1 MVSLKYVVFV
11 LRADNDGEG
20 GILALLSLV
29 AADQVADGAKLPALV
44 LLGVL
49 GASLLYGDGVITP
62 AISVLSAM
70 EGLKLVA
77 PGFEQFIVPATIA
90 VLIGLF
96 VIQRYGTGS
105 IGKLFGP
112 IMVVWFVVI
121 GGLGLANI
129 WMAPAILKAINPAEA
144 ARFLIDDPKISF
156 VVIGAVFLALT
167 GGEAL
172 YADMG
177 HVGATAIRRAWFGL
191 VLPALLL
198 NYFGQGAL
206 ILADPTAA
214 DNPFYKLAPGWALI
228 PMVVLATFATIIA
241 SQALVSGVFSLTR
254 QAMQMGLCPRARI
267 ISTSF
272 DEAGQIY
279 IPAANWLLMTGTLLT
294 VVLFRSSESLAAAY
308 GIAVSG
314 TMLITTI
321 LLYRVAVSRWQ
332 WPPGV
337 AIPIVAIFGAIDA
350 TFLVSN
356 SIKIVEG
363 GWFPL
368 IVGGVIAV
376 LMLTWRE
383 GSSEVR
389 HRLQEMSMP
398 LKEFLDYADKTVI
411 GRAPGMGVWL
421 TKVEHGASPMLLRH
435 IEHNRV
441 LHATV
446 VLLTFVSDRRPRVPF
461 HERFS
466 VHRLGHGF
474 YRIQV
479 KLGFMQTPDIPLSL
493 INCNKLGFDADLD
506 NKNYYIAHETIVRR
520 GVESSME
527 PVSFAIF
534 SFLNRIASRA
544 PDFFKIPH
552 DAIIEVGI
560 SGGDLTLA
568 LPCAAFAAA
577 YPPHG
582 SGRKDPHQ
590 TCTPFGTRMPCRR
603 YCARSLC
610 AECLRRVICQNS
622 NCCPLSLWRSCF
634 RARPTLRLPEGAEA
648 EGVVAAAAA
657 VILAAG
663 CAAAE
668 ARISVAAHVTLAAG
682 PRYPDQRR
690 DLASA
695 RTIRSPSAIPEVVRS
710 AAERLSMPTKIQG
723 SVRTAIRRTGMRS

>member
-1 MVSLKYVVFV
+1 MDMPASAPVGSLVDRAVTNSGVSPLGAIGDQAQYLHHAGSPWFLALAALGVVFGDIGTSPLYAFQVALAGVGHPIPTPSDVLGIVSLILWALMLMVSLKYVIFV

-29 AADQVADGAKLPALV
+29 AANQVANGARLPVLV
-44 LLGVL
+44 LLGVV

-77 PGFEQFIVPATIA
+77 PGFQSFVVPATIA
-90 VLIGLF
+90 VLVGLF
-96 VIQRYGTGS
+96 TIQRHGTGS

-112 IMVVWFVVI
+112 IMVIWFVVI
-121 GGLGLANI
+121 GGLGAAHIWIAPDILA
-129 WMAPAILKAINPAEA
+129 AINPKEA
-144 ARFLIDDPKISF
+144 ARFLIADPKISF

-214 DNPFYKLAPGWALI
+214 DNPFYKLAPGWALV

-267 ISTSF
+267 IPTSV

-279 IPAANWLLMTGTLLT
+279 VPAANWLLMTGTLLT
-294 VVLFRSSESLAAAY
+294 VVLFRSSENLAAAY

-332 WPPGV
+332 LPPSV
-337 AIPIVAIFGAIDA
+337 AIPIIAIFGAIDA

-368 IVGGVIAV
+368 IVGAMIAA
-376 LMLTWRE
+376 LMLSWRK
-383 GSSEVR
+383 GSSRVKY
-389 HRLQEMSMP
+389 RLQEMSMA
-398 LKEFLDYADKTVI
+398 LKQFLEYADSKVI

-461 HERFS
+461 HERHS

-474 YRIQV
+474 YRIEV
-479 KLGFMQTPDIPLSL
+479 RLGFMQTPDIPLTL
-493 INCNKLGFDADLD
+493 INCKMLGFDADLD
-506 NKNYYIAHETIVRR
+506 HKNYYIAHETIVRR
-520 GVESSME
+520 EKESSMDAI
-527 PVSFAIF
+527 SFAIF

-544 PDFFKIPH
+544 PDFFRIPQ
-552 DAIIEVGI
+552 DAIIEVG
-560 SGGDLTLA
+560 
-568 LPCAAFAAA
+568 F
-577 YPPHG
+577 
-582 SGRKDPHQ
+582 
-590 TCTPFGTRMPCRR
+590 
-603 YCARSLC
+603 
-610 AECLRRVICQNS
+610 RVEI
-622 NCCPLSLWRSCF
+622 
-634 RARPTLRLPEGAEA
+634 
-648 EGVVAAAAA
+648 
-657 VILAAG
+657 
-663 CAAAE
+663 
-668 ARISVAAHVTLAAG
+668 
-682 PRYPDQRR
+682 
-690 DLASA
+690 
-695 RTIRSPSAIPEVVRS
+695 
-710 AAERLSMPTKIQG
+710 
-723 SVRTAIRRTGMRS
+723 

>member
-1 MVSLKYVVFV
+1 MGMPSSAPAGGLIDRAVAGLDPGPVGSIQDQAKFLHHAGSPWFLALTALGVVFGDIGTSPLYAFQVALTGLGHPAPTAAEVLGIVSLILWALMVMVSLKYVVFV

-29 AADQVADGAKLPALV
+29 ASDQVARGVKLPVFV
-44 LLGVL
+44 LLGVI
-49 GASLLYGDGVITP
+49 GAALLYGDGVITP

-77 PGFEQFIVPATIA
+77 PGFEHFILPATIA

-96 VIQRYGTGS
+96 VIQRHGTES
-105 IGKLFGP
+105 IGRLFGP

-121 GGLGLANI
+121 GGLGAANVVS
-129 WMAPAILKAINPAEA
+129 APAILGAVNPVEA
-144 ARFLIDDPKISF
+144 ARFLADDPKIAF
-156 VVIGAVFLALT
+156 VGIGAVFLALT

-177 HVGATAIRRAWFGL
+177 HVGAAAIRRAWFGL

-206 ILADPTAA
+206 ILADPSAA
-214 DNPFYKLAPGWALI
+214 DNPFYKLAPSWALI

-267 ISTSF
+267 IPTSA

-279 IPAANWLLMTGTLLT
+279 VPAANWLLMTGTLFT
-294 VVLFRSSESLAAAY
+294 VILFRSSDSLAAAY

-321 LLYRVAVSRWQ
+321 LLYRVAVLRWR
-332 WPPGV
+332 WPTAV
-337 AIPIVAIFGAIDA
+337 AIPVVAIFGAIDA

-368 IVGGVIAV
+368 IIGTLIAA
-376 LMLTWRE
+376 LMLSWRK

-389 HRLQEMSMP
+389 NRLHEMSMP
-398 LKEFLDYADKTVI
+398 LKEFLDYADRMVI

-421 TKVEHGASPMLLRH
+421 TKVDHGASPMLLRH

-441 LHATV
+441 LHETV
-446 VLLTFVSDRRPRVPF
+446 VLLTFLSDQRPRVPF
-461 HERFS
+461 HERHS
-466 VHRLGHGF
+466 VHRLGRGF

-479 KLGFMQTPDIPLSL
+479 RLGFMQTPDIPLSL
-493 INCNKLGFDADLD
+493 INCNRLGFEADLD
-506 NKNYYIAHETIVRR
+506 HKNYYIAHETIVRR
-520 GVESSME
+520 EVNCTMD
-527 PVSFAIF
+527 PISFAIF

-544 PDFFKIPH
+544 PDFFKIPQ
-552 DAIIEVGI
+552 DAIIEVG
-560 SGGDLTLA
+560 
-568 LPCAAFAAA
+568 F
-577 YPPHG
+577 
-582 SGRKDPHQ
+582 
-590 TCTPFGTRMPCRR
+590 
-603 YCARSLC
+603 
-610 AECLRRVICQNS
+610 RV
-622 NCCPLSLWRSCF
+622 
-634 RARPTLRLPEGAEA
+634 
-648 EGVVAAAAA
+648 
-657 VILAAG
+657 
-663 CAAAE
+663 
-668 ARISVAAHVTLAAG
+668 
-682 PRYPDQRR
+682 
-690 DLASA
+690 
-695 RTIRSPSAIPEVVRS
+695 EV
-710 AAERLSMPTKIQG
+710 
-723 SVRTAIRRTGMRS
+723 

>member
-1 MVSLKYVVFV
+1 MPELASAQKCGREADMDLPSSAPVGGLIDRSAMRVVPSQSEVAPDQAKYLHHAGSPWFLALTALGVVFGDIGTSPLYAFQVALTGVGHSPPAQADVLGIVSLILWALTVMVSLKYVVFV

-29 AADQVADGAKLPALV
+29 AADQVANGARLPVLV
-44 LLGVL
+44 LLGVI

-77 PGFEQFIVPATIA
+77 PGFEHFVVPATIA

-112 IMVVWFVVI
+112 IMVIWFVVI
-121 GGLGLANI
+121 GGLGIANI
-129 WMAPAILKAINPAEA
+129 WMAPAILRAVSPTEA
-144 ARFLIDDPKISF
+144 VSFLIADPKISF

-177 HVGATAIRRAWFGL
+177 HVGANAIRRAWFGL

-206 ILADPTAA
+206 ILSDPAAA

-254 QAMQMGLCPRARI
+254 QAMQMGLCPRAKI
-267 ISTSF
+267 TPTSV

-279 IPAANWLLMTGTLLT
+279 VPAANWLLMTGTLLT
-294 VVLFRSSESLAAAY
+294 VVLFRSSENLAAAY

-332 WPPGV
+332 WPPAV
-337 AIPIVAIFGAIDA
+337 AIPVIAIFGAIDA

-368 IVGGVIAV
+368 IVGGLIAV
-376 LMLTWRE
+376 LMLSWRK

-389 HRLQEMSMP
+389 HRLHEMSMP
-398 LKEFLDYADKTVI
+398 LYEFIDYADNTCI

-461 HERFS
+461 HERHS

-479 KLGFMQTPDIPLSL
+479 RLGFMQTPDIPLTL
-493 INCNKLGFDADLD
+493 INCNRLGFDADLD
-506 NKNYYIAHETIVRR
+506 HKNYYVAHETIVRR
-520 GVESSME
+520 AVGSAIE
-527 PVSFAIF
+527 PIPFAIF

-552 DAIIEVGI
+552 DAIIEVG
-560 SGGDLTLA
+560 
-568 LPCAAFAAA
+568 F
-577 YPPHG
+577 
-582 SGRKDPHQ
+582 
-590 TCTPFGTRMPCRR
+590 
-603 YCARSLC
+603 
-610 AECLRRVICQNS
+610 RV
-622 NCCPLSLWRSCF
+622 
-634 RARPTLRLPEGAEA
+634 
-648 EGVVAAAAA
+648 
-657 VILAAG
+657 
-663 CAAAE
+663 
-668 ARISVAAHVTLAAG
+668 
-682 PRYPDQRR
+682 
-690 DLASA
+690 
-695 RTIRSPSAIPEVVRS
+695 EV
-710 AAERLSMPTKIQG
+710 
-723 SVRTAIRRTGMRS
+723 

>member
-1 MVSLKYVVFV
+1 MDMPIGAPSGDLIDRSATGVVASPSDAKLDQAKYLHHAGSPWFLALTALGVVYGDIGTSPLYAFQVALAGIGHPVPTAADVLGIVSLIFWALMAMVSVKYVIFV
-11 LRADNDGEG
+11 LRADFDCEG

-29 AADQVADGAKLPALV
+29 AADRVAEGAKLPILV
-44 LLGVL
+44 FLGVI

-77 PGFEQFIVPATIA
+77 PGFDKFIVPVTLVI
-90 VLIGLF
+90 LIGLF
-96 VIQRYGTGS
+96 MIQQYGTHS

-121 GGLGLANI
+121 GVLGAANI
-129 WMAPAILKAINPAEA
+129 LMAPAILHAINPVEA
-144 ARFLIDDPKISF
+144 ARFLIADPIISF
-156 VVIGAVFLALT
+156 AVIGAVFLALT

-177 HVGATAIRRAWFGL
+177 HVGPTAIRQAWFAL
-191 VLPALLL
+191 VLPALIL

-206 ILADPTAA
+206 ILADPSAA

-228 PMVVLATFATIIA
+228 PMVVLAALATIIA
-241 SQALVSGVFSLTR
+241 SQSLISGVFSLTR
-254 QAMQMGLCPRARI
+254 QAMQMGLCPRAKI
-267 ISTSF
+267 VPTSA

-294 VVLFRSSESLAAAY
+294 VVLFRSSENLAAAY

-332 WPPGV
+332 WPPGI
-337 AIPIVAIFGAIDA
+337 AIPIIAIFGAIDA
-350 TFLVSN
+350 SFLVSN

-368 IVGGVIAV
+368 IVGAAIAA
-376 LMLTWRE
+376 LMLSWRR
-383 GSSEVR
+383 GSSAVR
-389 HRLQEMSMP
+389 HRLHEMSMP
-398 LKEFLDYADKTVI
+398 LQDFLVYADNTVI

-461 HERFS
+461 HERHS

-479 KLGFMQTPDIPLSL
+479 RLGFMQTPDIPLTL
-493 INCNKLGFDADLD
+493 INCNRLGFDADLEH
-506 NKNYYIAHETIVRR
+506 KNYYIAHETIVRR
-520 GVESSME
+520 GEGSAMG
-527 PVSFAIF
+527 PIFFAIF

-544 PDFFKIPH
+544 PDFFKIPQ
-552 DAIIEVGI
+552 DAIIEVG
-560 SGGDLTLA
+560 
-568 LPCAAFAAA
+568 
-577 YPPHG
+577 
-582 SGRKDPHQ
+582 
-590 TCTPFGTRMPCRR
+590 
-603 YCARSLC
+603 
-610 AECLRRVICQNS
+610 
-622 NCCPLSLWRSCF
+622 F
-634 RARPTLRLPEGAEA
+634 RAE
-648 EGVVAAAAA
+648 
-657 VILAAG
+657 I
-663 CAAAE
+663 
-668 ARISVAAHVTLAAG
+668 
-682 PRYPDQRR
+682 
-690 DLASA
+690 
-695 RTIRSPSAIPEVVRS
+695 
-710 AAERLSMPTKIQG
+710 
-723 SVRTAIRRTGMRS
+723 

>member
-1 MVSLKYVVFV
+1 MDMPSSVPVGGLIERAAKSVGQSPSEAAFDHAKYLHHAGNPGFLALTALGVVFGDIGTSPLYAFQVALTGVGHPPTATDVLGIVSLILWALTVMVSLKYVIFV

-29 AADQVADGAKLPALV
+29 AADQVAKGAKLPALV
-44 LLGVL
+44 LLGVI

-77 PGFEQFIVPATIA
+77 PGFEHFVVPATIT

-96 VIQRYGTGS
+96 VVQRYGTGS

-112 IMVVWFVVI
+112 IMVVWFIVI

-129 WMAPAILKAINPAEA
+129 WMAPAILKAINPVEA
-144 ARFLIDDPKISF
+144 ARFLIADPKISF

-206 ILADPTAA
+206 ILTDPAAA

-228 PMVVLATFATIIA
+228 PMVVLATCATIIA

-267 ISTSF
+267 TPTSV

-294 VVLFRSSESLAAAY
+294 VLLFRSSENLAAAY

-332 WPPGV
+332 WPPGATI
-337 AIPIVAIFGAIDA
+337 AILAIFGAIDA

-356 SIKIVEG
+356 SIKIFEG

-368 IVGGVIAV
+368 IVGAVIAV
-376 LMLTWRE
+376 LMLSWRK
-383 GSSEVR
+383 GSSAVR
-389 HRLQEMSMP
+389 DRLQEMSMP
-398 LKEFLDYADKTVI
+398 LQEFLGFADNACI
-411 GRAPGMGVWL
+411 GRAPGMGAWL

-446 VLLTFVSDRRPRVPF
+446 VLLTFVPDRRPRVPF
-461 HERFS
+461 HERHS

-479 KLGFMQTPDIPLSL
+479 RLGFMQTPDIPLTL

-506 NKNYYIAHETIVRR
+506 HKNYYIAHETIIRR
-520 GVESSME
+520 GTGSSMD
-527 PVSFAIF
+527 PMSFSIF

-552 DAIIEVGI
+552 DAIIEVG
-560 SGGDLTLA
+560 
-568 LPCAAFAAA
+568 F
-577 YPPHG
+577 
-582 SGRKDPHQ
+582 
-590 TCTPFGTRMPCRR
+590 
-603 YCARSLC
+603 
-610 AECLRRVICQNS
+610 RVDI
-622 NCCPLSLWRSCF
+622 
-634 RARPTLRLPEGAEA
+634 
-648 EGVVAAAAA
+648 
-657 VILAAG
+657 
-663 CAAAE
+663 
-668 ARISVAAHVTLAAG
+668 
-682 PRYPDQRR
+682 
-690 DLASA
+690 
-695 RTIRSPSAIPEVVRS
+695 
-710 AAERLSMPTKIQG
+710 
-723 SVRTAIRRTGMRS
+723 

>member
-1 MVSLKYVVFV
+1 VSGLIDRSVTSLGFEHPEAVHDQANYVRHAGSPWFLALTALGVVYGDIGTSPLYAFQVALAGVGHPPTAADVLGIVSLILWALIVMVSLKYVVFI
-11 LRADNDGEG
+11 LRADNEGEG

-29 AADQVADGAKLPALV
+29 AADSVAKGAKLPTLV
-44 LLGVL
+44 LLGVI

-77 PGFEQFIVPATIA
+77 PGFENFILPATIA
-90 VLIGLF
+90 ILVGLF
-96 VIQRYGTGS
+96 MIQRHGTHS

-121 GGLGLANI
+121 GVLGAANI
-129 WMAPAILKAINPAEA
+129 MIAPAILGAVNPAEA
-144 ARFLIDDPKISF
+144 AHFLLADPKISF

-206 ILADPTAA
+206 ILGHPAAA
-214 DNPFYKLAPGWALI
+214 DNPFYKLAPSWALI
-228 PMVVLATFATIIA
+228 PMVVLATAATIIA

-254 QAMQMGLCPRARI
+254 QAMQIGLSPRARI
-267 ISTSF
+267 TPTSV

-279 IPAANWLLMTGTLLT
+279 VPAANWLLMAGTLLT
-294 VVLFRSSESLAAAY
+294 VVLFRSSENLAAAY

-321 LLYRVAVSRWQ
+321 LLYRVAVHRWR
-332 WPPGV
+332 WPRGA
-337 AIPIVAIFGAIDA
+337 AIPIIAVFGAIDA

-356 SIKIVEG
+356 SLKIVEG

-368 IVGGVIAV
+368 VIAGLIAT
-376 LMLTWRE
+376 LMLSWRK
-383 GSSEVR
+383 GSSAVR
-389 HRLQEMSMP
+389 QRLHDMSMP
-398 LKEFLDYADKTVI
+398 LKEFLDYADKAMI

-441 LHATV
+441 LHQTV

-461 HERFS
+461 HERHS

-479 KLGFMQTPDIPLSL
+479 RLGFMQTPDIPLSL
-493 INCNKLGFDADLD
+493 INCNRLGFDADLD
-506 NKNYYIAHETIVRR
+506 HKNYYLAHETIVRR
-520 GVESSME
+520 ETESSMD
-527 PVSFAIF
+527 PVSFAVF

-552 DAIIEVGI
+552 DAVIEVG
-560 SGGDLTLA
+560 
-568 LPCAAFAAA
+568 F
-577 YPPHG
+577 
-582 SGRKDPHQ
+582 
-590 TCTPFGTRMPCRR
+590 
-603 YCARSLC
+603 
-610 AECLRRVICQNS
+610 RVGI
-622 NCCPLSLWRSCF
+622 
-634 RARPTLRLPEGAEA
+634 
-648 EGVVAAAAA
+648 
-657 VILAAG
+657 
-663 CAAAE
+663 
-668 ARISVAAHVTLAAG
+668 
-682 PRYPDQRR
+682 
-690 DLASA
+690 
-695 RTIRSPSAIPEVVRS
+695 
-710 AAERLSMPTKIQG
+710 
-723 SVRTAIRRTGMRS
+723 

>member
-1 MVSLKYVVFV
+1 MGFLALTALGVVFGDIGTSPLYAFSVALTATGHAPPTATDVFGIVSLIFWALMAMVSLKYVVFV

-20 GILALLSLV
+20 GILALLALV
-29 AADQVADGAKLPALV
+29 ASDRIANGRGVPILV
-44 LLGVL
+44 LLGII
-49 GASLLYGDGVITP
+49 GAALLYGDGVITP

-70 EGLKLVA
+70 EGLKLIA
-77 PGFEQFIVPATIA
+77 PDFEHFILPATIA

-96 VIQRYGTGS
+96 VIQKYGTGS
-105 IGKLFGP
+105 IGRLFGP
-112 IMVVWFVVI
+112 IMVVWFVVL

-129 WMAPAILKAINPAEA
+129 WMAPAILRAVNPLEA
-144 ARFLIDDPKISF
+144 VHFLVNDPKISF

-177 HVGATAIRRAWFGL
+177 HVGASAIRRAWFGL

-206 ILADPTAA
+206 ILSDPSAA

-228 PMVVLATFATIIA
+228 PMLVLATFATIIA

-267 ISTSF
+267 VPTSA

-279 IPAANWLLMTGTLLT
+279 IPAANWLLMAGTLFT
-294 VVLFRSSESLAAAY
+294 VLLFRSSENLAAAY

-332 WPPGV
+332 WPPAA
-337 AIPIVAIFGAIDA
+337 AIPVIAIFGAIDA

-356 SIKIVEG
+356 SIKIIEG

-368 IVGGVIAV
+368 IVGGLIAA
-376 LMLTWRE
+376 LMLSWRR
-383 GSSEVR
+383 GSSQVR

-398 LKEFLDYADKTVI
+398 LQEFLDYAGKACV

-421 TKVEHGASPMLLRH
+421 TKVDHGASPMLLRH

-441 LHATV
+441 LHETV
-446 VLLTFVSDRRPRVPF
+446 VLLTFVADRRPRVPF
-461 HERFS
+461 HERHS

-479 KLGFMQTPDIPLSL
+479 RLGFMQTPDIPLSL
-493 INCNKLGFDADLD
+493 INCNRLGFDADLD
-506 NKNYYIAHETIVRR
+506 HKNYYIAHETIVRR
-520 GVESSME
+520 DAGSSME
-527 PVSFAIF
+527 PLSFAIF

-552 DAIIEVGI
+552 DAIIEVG
-560 SGGDLTLA
+560 
-568 LPCAAFAAA
+568 F
-577 YPPHG
+577 
-582 SGRKDPHQ
+582 
-590 TCTPFGTRMPCRR
+590 
-603 YCARSLC
+603 
-610 AECLRRVICQNS
+610 RVDI
-622 NCCPLSLWRSCF
+622 
-634 RARPTLRLPEGAEA
+634 
-648 EGVVAAAAA
+648 
-657 VILAAG
+657 
-663 CAAAE
+663 
-668 ARISVAAHVTLAAG
+668 
-682 PRYPDQRR
+682 
-690 DLASA
+690 
-695 RTIRSPSAIPEVVRS
+695 
-710 AAERLSMPTKIQG
+710 
-723 SVRTAIRRTGMRS
+723 

>member
-1 MVSLKYVVFV
+1 MDMPASAPVGSLVDRAVTNSGLSPSDLIRDQAQYLHHAGSPWFLALAALGVVFGDIGTSPLYAFQVALAGVGHPSPTPADVLGIVSLILWALTLMVSLKYVIFV

-29 AADQVADGAKLPALV
+29 AADQVANGARLPVLV
-44 LLGVL
+44 LLGVV

-77 PGFEQFIVPATIA
+77 PGFESFVVPATIA
-90 VLIGLF
+90 VLVGLF
-96 VIQRYGTGS
+96 MIQRHGTGS

-112 IMVVWFVVI
+112 VMVIWFVVI
-121 GGLGLANI
+121 GGLGAVHIWIAPDILA
-129 WMAPAILKAINPAEA
+129 AINPREA
-144 ARFLIDDPKISF
+144 ARFLIADPKISF

-214 DNPFYKLAPGWALI
+214 DNPFYKMAPGWALV

-267 ISTSF
+267 IPTSV

-279 IPAANWLLMTGTLLT
+279 VPAANWLLMTGTLLT
-294 VVLFRSSESLAAAY
+294 VILFRSSENLAAAY

-332 WPPGV
+332 LPPGI
-337 AIPIVAIFGAIDA
+337 AIPVIAIFGAIDA

-368 IVGGVIAV
+368 IIGAVIAT
-376 LMLTWRE
+376 LMISWRK
-383 GSSEVR
+383 GSSRVR
-389 HRLQEMSMP
+389 QRLQEMSMP
-398 LKEFLDYADKTVI
+398 LKQFLEYADSTVI

-441 LHATV
+441 LHTTV

-461 HERFS
+461 HERHS

-474 YRIQV
+474 YRIKV
-479 KLGFMQTPDIPLSL
+479 RLGFMQTPDIPLSL
-493 INCNKLGFDADLD
+493 INCKMLGFDADLD
-506 NKNYYIAHETIVRR
+506 HKNYYIAHETIVRR
-520 GVESSME
+520 DRESSMDAI
-527 PVSFAIF
+527 SFAIF

-544 PDFFKIPH
+544 PDFFKIPQ
-552 DAIIEVGI
+552 DAIIEVG
-560 SGGDLTLA
+560 
-568 LPCAAFAAA
+568 F
-577 YPPHG
+577 
-582 SGRKDPHQ
+582 
-590 TCTPFGTRMPCRR
+590 
-603 YCARSLC
+603 
-610 AECLRRVICQNS
+610 RVGI
-622 NCCPLSLWRSCF
+622 
-634 RARPTLRLPEGAEA
+634 
-648 EGVVAAAAA
+648 
-657 VILAAG
+657 
-663 CAAAE
+663 
-668 ARISVAAHVTLAAG
+668 
-682 PRYPDQRR
+682 
-690 DLASA
+690 
-695 RTIRSPSAIPEVVRS
+695 
-710 AAERLSMPTKIQG
+710 
-723 SVRTAIRRTGMRS
+723 

>member
-1 MVSLKYVVFV
+1 MDMPSTAPVADLTSRSVAGLAPSRSEAAADQAKYLHHAGSPAFLALTALGVVFIGTSPLYAFQVALIGVGHPVPTAPEVLGIVSLILWALTIMVSLKYVIFV

-29 AADQVADGAKLPALV
+29 GAEQVANGVKLPALV
-44 LLGVL
+44 LLGVV
-49 GASLLYGDGVITP
+49 GAALLYGDGVITP

-70 EGLKLVA
+70 EGLKLVT
-77 PGFEQFIVPATIA
+77 PGFEPFIVPATIA

-96 VIQRYGTGS
+96 VIQRRGTGS
-105 IGKLFGP
+105 IGRLFGP

-121 GGLGLANI
+121 GVLGLANI
-129 WMAPAILKAINPAEA
+129 WIAPAILKAINPAEA
-144 ARFLIDDPKISF
+144 ARFLMADPKVAF

-206 ILADPTAA
+206 ILTDPAA
-214 DNPFYKLAPGWALI
+214 VDNPFYKLAPGWALI
-228 PMVVLATFATIIA
+228 PMLVLATLATIIA

-279 IPAANWLLMTGTLLT
+279 VPAANWLLMIGTLFT
-294 VVLFRSSESLAAAY
+294 VLLFRSSENLAAAY

-321 LLYRVAVSRWQ
+321 LLYRVAISRWM
-332 WPPGV
+332 WPSSV
-337 AIPIVAIFGAIDA
+337 AIPIIAIFGAIDA

-368 IVGGVIAV
+368 IVGAAIAV
-376 LMLTWRE
+376 LMLSWRR

-398 LKEFLDYADKTVI
+398 FKEFLDYADKAVI
-411 GRAPGMGVWL
+411 GRAAGMGVWL
-421 TKVEHGASPMLLRH
+421 TKVDHGASPMLLRH

-461 HERFS
+461 HERHS

-479 KLGFMQTPDIPLSL
+479 RLGFMQTPDIPLSL

-506 NKNYYIAHETIVRR
+506 HKNYYIAHETIVRR
-520 GVESSME
+520 EQGSLME
-527 PVSFAIF
+527 PISFAIF

-544 PDFFKIPH
+544 PDFFRIPQ
-552 DAIIEVGI
+552 DAIIEVG
-560 SGGDLTLA
+560 
-568 LPCAAFAAA
+568 F
-577 YPPHG
+577 
-582 SGRKDPHQ
+582 
-590 TCTPFGTRMPCRR
+590 
-603 YCARSLC
+603 
-610 AECLRRVICQNS
+610 RV
-622 NCCPLSLWRSCF
+622 
-634 RARPTLRLPEGAEA
+634 
-648 EGVVAAAAA
+648 
-657 VILAAG
+657 
-663 CAAAE
+663 
-668 ARISVAAHVTLAAG
+668 
-682 PRYPDQRR
+682 
-690 DLASA
+690 
-695 RTIRSPSAIPEVVRS
+695 EV
-710 AAERLSMPTKIQG
+710 
-723 SVRTAIRRTGMRS
+723 

>member
-1 MVSLKYVVFV
+1 MDMPSSTRVGDLIDRAAMSVGVDRVEPVLEQASYLHHAGSTWFLALTALGVVFGDIGTSPLYAFQVALAGVGHSPTAADVLGIVSLILWALVVMVSVKYVTFI

-29 AADQVADGAKLPALV
+29 AADSVPRGARLPLLV
-44 LLGVL
+44 LLGVV

-77 PGFEQFIVPATIA
+77 PGFAVLILPATIA
-90 VLIGLF
+90 ILIALF
-96 VIQRYGTGS
+96 AIQRHGTEN

-112 IMVVWFVVI
+112 IMVLWFFVI
-121 GGLGLANI
+121 GALGAVNILA
-129 WMAPAILKAINPAEA
+129 APAILRAVNPIEA
-144 ARFLIDDPKISF
+144 AHFLGADPRISF

-177 HVGATAIRRAWFGL
+177 HVGAAAIRRAWFGL

-206 ILADPTAA
+206 ILADPAAA

-254 QAMQMGLCPRARI
+254 QAMQMGLSPRAKI
-267 ISTSF
+267 TPTSV

-279 IPAANWLLMTGTLLT
+279 VPAANWLLMTGTLLT
-294 VVLFRSSESLAAAY
+294 VVLFRSSDNLAAAY

-321 LLYRVAVSRWQ
+321 LLYRVAVTRWR
-332 WPPGV
+332 WPRGIALPV
-337 AIPIVAIFGAIDA
+337 IALFGTIDA

-356 SIKIVEG
+356 SFKVVEG

-368 IVGGVIAV
+368 LIGGLIAT
-376 LMLTWRE
+376 LMLCWRK
-383 GSSEVR
+383 GSYEVR
-389 HRLQEMSMP
+389 HRLHEMSMP
-398 LKEFLDYADKTVI
+398 LKEFLDYADKAVI

-421 TKVEHGASPMLLRH
+421 TKVDHGASPMLLRH

-441 LHATV
+441 LHQTV
-446 VLLTFVSDRRPRVPF
+446 VLLTFLSDRRPRVPF
-461 HERFS
+461 HERHS

-479 KLGFMQTPDIPLSL
+479 RLGFMQTPDIPLTL

-506 NKNYYIAHETIVRR
+506 HKNYYIAHETIVRR
-520 GVESSME
+520 ESGSSMD
-527 PVSFAIF
+527 PTSFGIF

-552 DAIIEVGI
+552 DAVIEVG
-560 SGGDLTLA
+560 
-568 LPCAAFAAA
+568 F
-577 YPPHG
+577 
-582 SGRKDPHQ
+582 
-590 TCTPFGTRMPCRR
+590 
-603 YCARSLC
+603 
-610 AECLRRVICQNS
+610 RVGI
-622 NCCPLSLWRSCF
+622 
-634 RARPTLRLPEGAEA
+634 
-648 EGVVAAAAA
+648 
-657 VILAAG
+657 
-663 CAAAE
+663 
-668 ARISVAAHVTLAAG
+668 
-682 PRYPDQRR
+682 
-690 DLASA
+690 
-695 RTIRSPSAIPEVVRS
+695 
-710 AAERLSMPTKIQG
+710 
-723 SVRTAIRRTGMRS
+723 

>member
-1 MVSLKYVVFV
+1 MSGLIDRSVTSLGFDHPESVLDRANYHQHAGSPWFLALTALGVVFGDIGTSPLYAFQVALSGLGHPVPTVADVLGIVSLILWALVVMVSLKYVVFI

-29 AADQVADGAKLPALV
+29 AAEAVAEGAKLPVLV
-44 LLGVL
+44 LLGVV

-77 PGFEQFIVPATIA
+77 PGFESFILPATIA
-90 VLIGLF
+90 ILVGLF
-96 VIQRYGTGS
+96 VIQRHGTHS

-112 IMVVWFVVI
+112 VMVIWFVVI
-121 GGLGLANI
+121 GVLGAANI
-129 WMAPAILKAINPAEA
+129 LIAPAILRAVNPAEA
-144 ARFLIDDPKISF
+144 AHFLIADPKISF

-206 ILADPTAA
+206 ILSHPAAA

-228 PMVVLATFATIIA
+228 PMVLLATAATIIA

-254 QAMQMGLCPRARI
+254 QAMQMGLSPRARI
-267 ISTSF
+267 TPTSA
-272 DEAGQIY
+272 DEAGQIFV
-279 IPAANWLLMTGTLLT
+279 PAANWLLMAGTLLT
-294 VVLFRSSESLAAAY
+294 VVLFRSSENLAAAY

-321 LLYRVAVSRWQ
+321 LLYRVAVHRWR
-332 WPPGV
+332 WPRGA
-337 AIPIVAIFGAIDA
+337 AIPIIAVFGAIDA

-356 SIKIVEG
+356 SLKIVEG

-368 IVGGVIAV
+368 IIAG
-376 LMLTWRE
+376 LLATLTLSWRK
-383 GSSEVR
+383 GSSAVR
-389 HRLQEMSMP
+389 QRLHDMSMP
-398 LKEFLDYADKTVI
+398 LKEFLDYADKAVI

-441 LHATV
+441 LHVTV

-461 HERFS
+461 HERHS

-479 KLGFMQTPDIPLSL
+479 RLGFMQTPDIPLSL
-493 INCNKLGFDADLD
+493 INCNRLGFDADLD
-506 NKNYYIAHETIVRR
+506 HKNYYLAHETIVRR
-520 GVESSME
+520 DTGSSME
-527 PVSFAIF
+527 PLSFAVF
-534 SFLNRIASRA
+534 LLLNRFASRA

-552 DAIIEVGI
+552 DAVIEVG
-560 SGGDLTLA
+560 
-568 LPCAAFAAA
+568 F
-577 YPPHG
+577 
-582 SGRKDPHQ
+582 
-590 TCTPFGTRMPCRR
+590 
-603 YCARSLC
+603 
-610 AECLRRVICQNS
+610 RVDI
-622 NCCPLSLWRSCF
+622 
-634 RARPTLRLPEGAEA
+634 
-648 EGVVAAAAA
+648 
-657 VILAAG
+657 
-663 CAAAE
+663 
-668 ARISVAAHVTLAAG
+668 
-682 PRYPDQRR
+682 
-690 DLASA
+690 
-695 RTIRSPSAIPEVVRS
+695 
-710 AAERLSMPTKIQG
+710 
-723 SVRTAIRRTGMRS
+723 

>member
-1 MVSLKYVVFV
+1 MDMPASAPVGSLVDRAVTNSGVSPLGAIGDQAQYLHHAGSPWFLALAALGVVFGDIGTSPLYAFQVALAGVGHPIPTPSDVLGIVSLILWALMLMVSLKYVIFV

-29 AADQVADGAKLPALV
+29 AANQVANGARLPVLV
-44 LLGVL
+44 LLGVV

-77 PGFEQFIVPATIA
+77 PGFQSFVVPATIA
-90 VLIGLF
+90 VLVGLF
-96 VIQRYGTGS
+96 MIQRHGTGS

-112 IMVVWFVVI
+112 IMVIWFVVI
-121 GGLGLANI
+121 GGLGAAHIWIAPDILA
-129 WMAPAILKAINPAEA
+129 AINPKEA
-144 ARFLIDDPKISF
+144 ARFLIADPKISF

-214 DNPFYKLAPGWALI
+214 DNPFYKLAPGWALV

-267 ISTSF
+267 IPTSV

-279 IPAANWLLMTGTLLT
+279 VPAANWLLMTGTLLT
-294 VVLFRSSESLAAAY
+294 VVLFRSSENLAAAY

-332 WPPGV
+332 LPPSV
-337 AIPIVAIFGAIDA
+337 AIPIIAIFGAIDA

-368 IVGGVIAV
+368 IVGAMIAA
-376 LMLTWRE
+376 LMLSWRK
-383 GSSEVR
+383 GSSRVKY
-389 HRLQEMSMP
+389 RLQEMSMA
-398 LKEFLDYADKTVI
+398 LKQFLEYADSKVI

-461 HERFS
+461 HERHS

-474 YRIQV
+474 YRIEV
-479 KLGFMQTPDIPLSL
+479 RLGFMQTPDIPLTL
-493 INCNKLGFDADLD
+493 INCKMLGFDADLD
-506 NKNYYIAHETIVRR
+506 HKNYYIAHETIVRR
-520 GVESSME
+520 EKESSMDAI
-527 PVSFAIF
+527 SFAIF

-544 PDFFKIPH
+544 PDFFRIPQ
-552 DAIIEVGI
+552 DAIIEVG
-560 SGGDLTLA
+560 
-568 LPCAAFAAA
+568 F
-577 YPPHG
+577 
-582 SGRKDPHQ
+582 
-590 TCTPFGTRMPCRR
+590 
-603 YCARSLC
+603 
-610 AECLRRVICQNS
+610 RVEI
-622 NCCPLSLWRSCF
+622 
-634 RARPTLRLPEGAEA
+634 
-648 EGVVAAAAA
+648 
-657 VILAAG
+657 
-663 CAAAE
+663 
-668 ARISVAAHVTLAAG
+668 
-682 PRYPDQRR
+682 
-690 DLASA
+690 
-695 RTIRSPSAIPEVVRS
+695 
-710 AAERLSMPTKIQG
+710 
-723 SVRTAIRRTGMRS
+723 